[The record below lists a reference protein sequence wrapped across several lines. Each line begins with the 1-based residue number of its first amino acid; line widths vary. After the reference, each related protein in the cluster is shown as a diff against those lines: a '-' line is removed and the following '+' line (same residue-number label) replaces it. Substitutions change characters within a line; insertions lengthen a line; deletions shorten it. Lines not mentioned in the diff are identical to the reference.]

1 MTRGTVNAAKAQLRK
16 HALSFEGAY
25 EDHPWGENV
34 AKVNKKVFVFLGV
47 DTSEN
52 LMGVK
57 LTRSLLY
64 ARSRPDVEAMGYGL
78 GKSGWCNVRRPAK
91 GALDLALM
99 KEWIAE
105 SYEAV
110 APKKKAATRR
120 APGPTR
126 AATRRR
132 PPSRQA

>member
-1 MTRGTVNAAKAQLRK
+1 MATVNAAKAQLRK
-16 HALSFEGAY
+16 HALSFESAY

-47 DTSEN
+47 ADDQSEY

-57 LTRSLLY
+57 LTHSLLY
-64 ARSRPDVEAMGYGL
+64 AHSRPDVEAMGYGL
-78 GKSGWCNVRRPAK
+78 GKAGWCNVKRPAR
-91 GALDLALM
+91 GAVDMKLI

-110 APKKKAATRR
+110 APKRASTRKALGSAR
-120 APGPTR
+120 AEPR
-126 AATRRR
+126 
-132 PPSRQA
+132 

>member
-1 MTRGTVNAAKAQLRK
+1 MATVKVAKAELRR

-34 AKVNKKVFVFLGV
+34 AKVNKKVFVFLGI
-47 DTSEN
+47 DDETSGY

-78 GKSGWCNVRRPAK
+78 GKSGWCNVKKPAR
-91 GALDLALM
+91 GAVDMKVM

-105 SYEAV
+105 SYETV
-110 APKKKAATRR
+110 APKRAATRK
-120 APGPTR
+120 APGSTR
-126 AATRRR
+126 AATRTRR
-132 PPSRQA
+132 PSRRA